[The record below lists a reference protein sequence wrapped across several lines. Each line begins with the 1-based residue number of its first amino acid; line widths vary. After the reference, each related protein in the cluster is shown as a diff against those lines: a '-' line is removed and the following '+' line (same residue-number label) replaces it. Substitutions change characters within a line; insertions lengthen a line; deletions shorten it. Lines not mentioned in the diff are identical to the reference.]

1 MQAILTLNGER
12 YGDVLVSND
21 YLGDVPVPLVKFTA
35 TNNTA
40 KNNNDTRI
48 TSQLNGNY
56 IRLYARTGTD
66 DGYKDVTEERNA
78 RLVWDST
85 AQTLYYQQDKVERT
99 ILSVADNTHYYRRK
113 P

>member
-21 YLGDVPVPLVKFTA
+21 YLDDVPVPLVKFTA

-66 DGYKDVTEERNA
+66 DGYKDVTEDRNA

-85 AQTLYYQQDKVERT
+85 AQTLYYQQDKVKLQT
-99 ILSVADNTHYYRRK
+99 IFIVE
-113 P
+113 